1 MQFVVQFIM
10 KKTEKV
16 DQYNNFQNEIGA
28 DLYKKL
34 LGLKENLHLK
44 LDHDSFEEQCFEI
57 RF

>member
-1 MQFVVQFIM
+1 M

>member
-34 LGLKENLHLK
+34 LGLKGNLHLK
-44 LDHDSFEEQCFEI
+44 LDHDSFEELF
-57 RF
+57 